1 MLNAEVTH
9 ANLHKALIIV
19 TAADLIESLVKVL
32 DANDMQLDKLQ
43 IKLNGVNTAEITAQ
57 QLVMMLR
64 NIGTE
69 FKPLVVKDWTSNNT
83 DSEQVKKGGHG

>member
-9 ANLHKALIIV
+9 ANLHKALVLV
-19 TAADLIESLVKVL
+19 TAADLIESLVMVL
-32 DANDMQLDKLQ
+32 DANDIELDKLQ

-64 NIGTE
+64 NIGAE
-69 FKPLVVKDWTSNNT
+69 FKPLVAQNWTSDNK
-83 DSEQVKKGGHG
+83 VRKK